1 MQTTTV
7 APEPT
12 PTSKKLS
19 KAERR
24 AKQAEFNRQLWADAL
39 VKFYKA
45 ALGSKTSTEMLH
57 GTPTMLIPGMRCPLK
72 QSSSLL

>member
-7 APEPT
+7 DSEPA

-24 AKQAEFNRQLWADAL
+24 AKQAEFNRQLWADASVEL
-39 VKFYKA
+39 YKA
-45 ALGSKTSTEMLH
+45 AVRSNTSTEILRE
-57 GTPTMLIPGMRCPLK
+57 TPTMSTLGMRYPSKL
-72 QSSSLL
+72 SSSLL